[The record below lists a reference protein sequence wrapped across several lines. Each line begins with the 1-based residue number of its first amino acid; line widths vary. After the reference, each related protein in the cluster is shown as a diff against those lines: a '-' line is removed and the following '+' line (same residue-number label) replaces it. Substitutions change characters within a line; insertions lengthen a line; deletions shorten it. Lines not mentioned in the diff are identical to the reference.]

1 MKRGLF
7 VVIEALDG
15 VGKTTLVRDLAVAM
29 GGLALDTPGEQVR
42 PIRGAVLDALGDDQV
57 ARCLFY
63 AATVIAQGR
72 RARELA
78 DRGDIVVM
86 DRYWGSTISY
96 ARARGVTVD
105 LSTIG
110 AAAPA
115 PDATVLV
122 TLDETDRVGRLIG
135 RGDMTPAD
143 VETLDASFRATVL
156 RHLRDAATFEIDI
169 TGADRREAVARVLNA
184 LIPFAQRTG

>member
-15 VGKTTLVRDLAVAM
+15 VGKTTLVRDLAVAL
-29 GGLALDTPGEQVR
+29 GGLALDTPGEQIR
-42 PIRGAVLDALGDDQV
+42 PIRSAVLDALGDDQV

-78 DRGDIVVM
+78 DRGATVVM

-96 ARARGVTVD
+96 ARARGVAVD

-110 AAAPA
+110 GSAAA

-122 TLDETDRVGRLIG
+122 TLDETERVGRLIG

-143 VETLDASFRATVL
+143 VETLDSAFRATVL
-156 RHLRDAATFEIDI
+156 RHLREVANVEVDI
-169 TGADRREAVARVLNA
+169 TGADRKEAVARVCRA
-184 LIPFAQRTG
+184 LPL